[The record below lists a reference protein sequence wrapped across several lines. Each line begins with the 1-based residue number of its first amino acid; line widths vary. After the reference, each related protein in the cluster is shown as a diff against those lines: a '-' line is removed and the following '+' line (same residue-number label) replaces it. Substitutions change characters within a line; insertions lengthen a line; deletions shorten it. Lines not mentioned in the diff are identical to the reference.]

1 MITFLQ
7 SLNRIKILGLFL
19 AGFIVVVGIQMIR
32 IQTST
37 HAQTLD
43 KWATTYGNEVRT
55 IQSERGYIYD
65 RGGHL
70 LAGNKEVYEIGVELQ
85 YARNPVAIATAM
97 ASLFGF
103 DYNEV
108 LTLVS
113 TPYDASGSV
122 YVTLANFIT
131 VDQIDQLSALK
142 QQYED
147 ANPYGEDPL
156 LPSLRGLVW
165 TPHLQRIYPEG
176 TLASNVLGFY
186 TYYDRDKGKGYFGIE
201 EKYDDILS
209 GIKQKVV
216 IPLDP
221 YEMQEIPTAPAG
233 ASLILTIDREIQ
245 RTVEKILDKAVKH
258 NGAKNGSIIVMD
270 PKTGDILAMASTPR
284 LDPNAYWDYE
294 NLFPGGT
301 SYNMAVSQVYEPG
314 SVFKILTMASALD
327 AGAVKWDTPF
337 NDTGVIEV
345 GGWPIYN
352 WDRGAW
358 GQQNMIGCM
367 QHSLNVCLSWVALQT
382 GPEKFYE
389 YLNKFGIGHRT
400 NIDLANEE
408 VYPLSEPGDPTWY
421 TINLATNSFGQGVA
435 VTPVQMIAA
444 ASAIA
449 NDGKMVAPHVLHAYI
464 QNGQQ
469 YNTNP
474 QVVGMPITK
483 GTSDILTEMLAISL
497 EQEASDALVEGY
509 RVAGKTGTAEI
520 AVNGQYSSGA
530 TNASFVGWGPVDDPQ
545 FIVYVWLEKPK
556 SSIWGSVVAAPVFRD
571 VVKQLVVLMNIPP
584 DDLRKSLQAGN

>member
-1 MITFLQ
+1 MNFLTQ
-7 SLNRIKILGLFL
+7 MTRIKALGLFL
-19 AGFIVVVGIQMIR
+19 SAFILVVGIQMVR

-37 HAQTLD
+37 HAQSLD
-43 KWATTYGNEVRT
+43 KWATSYGTEVRT

-65 RGGHL
+65 RWGHL
-70 LAGNKEVYEIGVELQ
+70 LAGNREVYEVGVELQ
-85 YARNPVAIATAM
+85 YVQNPTSIATAM
-97 ASLFGF
+97 SSLFGM
-103 DYNEV
+103 DYNTV
-108 LTLVS
+108 LSSVS
-113 TPYDASGSV
+113 IPYDAAGSV
-122 YVTLANFIT
+122 YVTLTDFIT
-131 VDQIDQLSALK
+131 ADQINQLSDLK
-142 QQYED
+142 KQYED
-147 ANPYGEDPL
+147 ANPFGEDPA
-156 LPSLRGLVW
+156 LPSLRGLIW
-165 TPHLQRIYPEG
+165 TAHLQRIYPEG
-176 TLASNVLGFY
+176 GLASNVLGFY
-186 TYYDRDKGKGYFGIE
+186 TYYDREKGKGYFGVE
-201 EKYDDILS
+201 EKYDDLLA
-209 GIKQKVV
+209 GIKQKVA
-216 IPLDP
+216 IALDP

-245 RTVEKILDKAVKH
+245 RTVEKILDKAVKK

-270 PKTGDILAMASTPR
+270 PKTGEILAMASTPR
-284 LDPNAYWDYE
+284 LDPNTYWQYDELY
-294 NLFPGGT
+294 PAGV

-314 SVFKILTMASALD
+314 SVFKVLTMAAALD
-327 AGAVKWDTPF
+327 SGAVTWDTPF
-337 NDTGVIEV
+337 TDTGVIEV

-358 GQQNMIGCM
+358 GNQNMIGCM
-367 QHSLNVCLSWVALQT
+367 QHSLNVCLSWVAIQT

-421 TINLATNSFGQGVA
+421 TINLATNSFGQGLA
-435 VTPVQMIAA
+435 VTPIQMIMA

-469 YNTNP
+469 YTTNP
-474 QVVGMPITK
+474 QVVGTPISK
-483 GTSDILTEMLAISL
+483 ETSDILTEMLAISL

-520 AVNGQYSSGA
+520 AVNGSYSTGA

-584 DDLRKSLQAGN
+584 DEMRKSLQAAQ

>member
-1 MITFLQ
+1 MSFFQKLTRLNVLGFL
-7 SLNRIKILGLFL
+7 LILFMM
-19 AGFIVVVGIQMIR
+19 VVAIQMIR

-43 KWATTYGNEVRT
+43 KWATNYGTEIRT

-65 RGGHL
+65 RWGNL
-70 LAGNKEVYEIGVELQ
+70 LAGNKEVYEVGIELQ
-85 YARNPVAIATAM
+85 YVKNPASVAATM
-97 ASLFGF
+97 ADIFGY
-103 DYNEV
+103 DYNKI
-108 LTLVS
+108 LADVS
-113 TPYDASGSV
+113 TAYDPSGSV
-122 YVTLANFIT
+122 YVTLADFIT
-131 VDQIDQLSALK
+131 TDQIDQLSSLK
-142 QQYED
+142 EKYEK
-147 ANPYGEDPL
+147 ANPYGEDPT

-165 TPHLQRIYPEG
+165 SAHLQRIYPENS
-176 TLASNVLGFY
+176 LASNVLGFY
-186 TYYDRDKGKGYFGIE
+186 TYYDRERGKGYFGVE
-201 EKYDDILS
+201 EKYDDLLS

-216 IPLDP
+216 IQLDP

-233 ASLILTIDREIQ
+233 SSLILTIDREIQ
-245 RTVEKILDKAVKH
+245 RSVESVLDKAVKK

-270 PKTGDILAMASTPR
+270 PKTGEILAMASTPR
-284 LDPNAYWDYE
+284 LDPNTYWDYDK
-294 NLFPGGT
+294 LFTDGV

-314 SVFKILTMASALD
+314 SVFKILTMAGALD
-327 AGAVKWDTPF
+327 SGAVTWDTPF

-345 GGWPIYN
+345 GGWEIYN

-358 GQQNMIGCM
+358 GAQNMIGCM

-382 GPEKFYE
+382 GPDKFYQ
-389 YLNKFGIGHRT
+389 YLNDFGIGHRT

-421 TINLATNSFGQGVA
+421 TINLATNSFGQGLA
-435 VTPVQMIAA
+435 VTPIQLITA

-464 QNGQQ
+464 QNGKQ
-469 YNTNP
+469 YTTNP
-474 QVVGMPITK
+474 QVVGTPITAE
-483 GTSDILTEMLAISL
+483 TADILSEMLAISL

-520 AVNGQYSSGA
+520 AVNGSYSSGA

-556 SSIWGSVVAAPVFRD
+556 SSIWGSIVAAPVFRD

-584 DDLRKSLQAGN
+584 DDLRRSLQGQ